1 MMDSIFS
8 QEAPEMYQRIA
19 VILVLAALLF
29 GLYTLYFRT
38 KERFIMANDE
48 TPAYAGPESL
58 NTPNLPERTVMPGG
72 PNSPSMASVVD
83 SPVTIPESEAMDPYA
98 EKFQKSQFVDDNRAP
113 ERLFGPARDPVV
125 TGIAAESG
133 VASVV
138 TSGQPNVYEFT
149 PESAQNGGA
158 FMNDTIFANDT
169 MEPKNF
175 AAF

>member
-1 MMDSIFS
+1 MF
-8 QEAPEMYQRIA
+8 QRIA

-38 KERFIMANDE
+38 KERFLMSNDE

-72 PNSPSMASVVD
+72 PNSPSMASIVD

-113 ERLFGPARDPVV
+113 ERSFGPAPQPTV
-125 TGIAAESG
+125 TGLAVESG
-133 VASVV
+133 VASMT
-138 TSGQPNVYEFT
+138 TSGQPNVYEFA
-149 PESAQNGGA
+149 PEAAQNGGA
-158 FMNDTIFANDT
+158 FMNDQIFANDT